1 MQDIVSKVRGILSPV
16 GLESY
21 PFKVSIFFNKPHNTF
36 IRGCFVDGQGCLK
49 VEMIA
54 MFCMNL
60 AIFKSHRPNAD
71 KSTSCAL

>member
-1 MQDIVSKVRGILSPV
+1 MQDIVSQVRGILSPV

-54 MFCMNL
+54 IFCMKL
-60 AIFKSHRPNAD
+60 THISECRQKYELCVV
-71 KSTSCAL
+71 KM

>member
-36 IRGCFVDGQGCLK
+36 IRGCFVDGQGFLK
-49 VEMIA
+49 VEMINCH
-54 MFCMNL
+54 FL
-60 AIFKSHRPNAD
+60 HEVESYRPNAD
-71 KSTSCAL
+71 KSTSCAF